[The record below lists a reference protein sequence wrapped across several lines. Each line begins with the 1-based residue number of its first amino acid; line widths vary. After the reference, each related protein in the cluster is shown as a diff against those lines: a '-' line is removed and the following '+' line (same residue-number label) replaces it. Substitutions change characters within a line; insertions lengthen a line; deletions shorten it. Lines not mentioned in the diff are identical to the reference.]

1 MVGET
6 RSGEDGAGGDG
17 AAMAQVNVT
26 INGRVYR
33 MACED
38 GQEAHLQ
45 GLAQRLDE
53 VIHQLRGAFGEIGDQ
68 RLTVMAAVTV
78 MDELAEAQRR
88 VKTLEAEN
96 RSLRET
102 RTAVIERRDA
112 VEIEIARRIDE
123 TARRIEQ
130 VADALATRRS

>member
-1 MVGET
+1 
-6 RSGEDGAGGDG
+6 
-17 AAMAQVNVT
+17 MAQVNVT

-38 GQEAHLQ
+38 GQEGHLQ

-53 VIHQLRGAFGEIGDQ
+53 IIHGLRGSFGEIGDQ

-78 MDELAEAQRR
+78 MDELSEAQRR
-88 VKTLEAEN
+88 LKSLEAEN

-112 VEIEIARRIDE
+112 VEMEIARRIDE
-123 TARRIEQ
+123 TARRIES
-130 VADALATRRS
+130 VAEALATRRPTDPEKPQD

>member
-1 MVGET
+1 MGEG
-6 RSGEDGAGGDG
+6 GE
-17 AAMAQVNVT
+17 AMAQVNVT

-38 GQEAHLQ
+38 GQEGHLQ
-45 GLAQRLDE
+45 GLAQRLDDI
-53 VIHQLRGAFGEIGDQ
+53 IHQLRGSFGEIGDQ

-78 MDELAEAQRR
+78 MDDVAELQRR
-88 VKTLEAEN
+88 VKVLEAEN

-102 RTAVIERRDA
+102 RAAVIERRDE

-123 TARRIEQ
+123 VARRLEG
-130 VADALATRRS
+130 VAEVLVRKRPEG

>member
-1 MVGET
+1 
-6 RSGEDGAGGDG
+6 
-17 AAMAQVNVT
+17 MAQVNVT

-45 GLAQRLDE
+45 GLAQRVDE
-53 VIHQLRGAFGEIGDQ
+53 IIHSLRGSFGEIGDQ

-78 MDELAEAQRR
+78 MDELSETQRR
-88 VKTLEAEN
+88 LKSLEAEN

-102 RTAVIERRDA
+102 RAAVIERRDE
-112 VEIEIARRIDE
+112 VEVEIARRIDE
-123 TARRIEQ
+123 AARRIGSVAEALGRRR
-130 VADALATRRS
+130 ADASEG

>member
-1 MVGET
+1 
-6 RSGEDGAGGDG
+6 
-17 AAMAQVNVT
+17 MAQVNVT

-45 GLAQRLDE
+45 GLAQRIDE
-53 VIHQLRGAFGEIGDQ
+53 IIHSLRGSFGEIGDQ

-78 MDELAEAQRR
+78 MDDLAETQRR
-88 VKTLEAEN
+88 LKSLEAEN

-102 RTAVIERRDA
+102 RAAVIERRDE
-112 VEIEIARRIDE
+112 VEMEIARRIDE
-123 TARRIEQ
+123 AAGRIGSVAEALGRRRAEEPEG
-130 VADALATRRS
+130 